1 MPAEKETTTQVT
13 MPDSEIVNEPA
24 KVEIKKLPIAVA
36 IEKNIETTENEE
48 ERITTD
54 VEEIKSENKD
64 RGSKDDEDKENVREN
79 QNGTKIDENKTDADK
94 TSHAEATGQTG
105 GVVLR
110 KRRTPEKKESTEEDV
125 SPPKKVK

>member
-1 MPAEKETTTQVT
+1 MPAEKETTSVMSAT
-13 MPDSEIVNEPA
+13 MPDS
-24 KVEIKKLPIAVA
+24 EIKKLPIAVTS
-36 IEKNIETTENEE
+36 EKNIETTENEE
-48 ERITTD
+48 EKITTD
-54 VEEIKSENKD
+54 VEDKKCENKD
-64 RGSKDDEDKENVREN
+64 RGGKDGEDKENVREN